1 MEGRVLLIGDGDLS
15 VETERAL
22 EAAGA
27 EVSRLAEPDEDDVRG
42 ALDDEEIESVAI
54 VARADAVVLRMA
66 LMVRA
71 VRDDVPLL
79 LTIFD
84 STMAET
90 MERELPNTRVTS
102 LADIV
107 APSLAGPCIDE
118 RFTAVSVED
127 GRPVGLVESDGE
139 VHEED
144 IPKYRAAPA

>member
-1 MEGRVLLIGDGDLS
+1 VEGRVLLIGDGDLS

-42 ALDDEEIESVAI
+42 ALDDEEIDSVAI

-66 LMVRA
+66 LMVRV

-90 MERELPNTRVTS
+90 MERELPNTRVASLVGESLTGPGPRRSSSVRRRTS
-102 LADIV
+102 
-107 APSLAGPCIDE
+107 SL
-118 RFTAVSVED
+118 R
-127 GRPVGLVESDGE
+127 RDGE
-139 VHEED
+139 RE
-144 IPKYRAAPA
+144 R